1 MKWTKMCS
9 AHPRAPH
16 THGQSSCVRHRCR
29 QGGLCLTIAALSVS
43 PRIDWPHRPRSLE
56 HRQLHTT
63 HVYTATIPQSLP
75 PHARQR
81 NPSRCRAIPRAIAEN
96 TSPKLN
102 PVAPTTRGRVHSP
115 KVKKPH
121 VKSVTCKENAR
132 LFPPALKQHKS
143 CSSRD
148 DEQNLTKNVSQQR
161 W

>member
-29 QGGLCLTIAALSVS
+29 QGGLCLTIAALMLS

-63 HVYTATIPQSLP
+63 HVNTATIPQSLP

-81 NPSRCRAIPRAIAEN
+81 TPSRCRAIPRAIAEN
-96 TSPKLN
+96 TSPTLN
-102 PVAPTTRGRVHSP
+102 PVAPTTRGRVCSP
-115 KVKKPH
+115 EVKKPY
-121 VKSVTCKENAR
+121 VKSVTRKQNAG
-132 LFPPALKQHKS
+132 LSPPGIKQHQN
-143 CSSRD
+143 CSSRV
-148 DEQNLTKNVSQQR
+148 DELICTQSVSQQR

>member
-29 QGGLCLTIAALSVS
+29 QGGVVHHHRCADVVSTNRLAAQASIVGTS
-43 PRIDWPHRPRSLE
+43 SAAHHPCQHGND
-56 HRQLHTT
+56 
-63 HVYTATIPQSLP
+63 P
-75 PHARQR
+75 PVVAPTCAPT

-102 PVAPTTRGRVHSP
+102 PVAPTTRGRVCSP
-115 KVKKPH
+115 EVKKPH
-121 VKSVTCKENAR
+121 VKSVTRKQNAG
-132 LFPPALKQHKS
+132 LSPPGIKQHQN
-143 CSSRD
+143 CSSRV
-148 DEQNLTKNVSQQR
+148 DELIFTQSVSQQR

>member
-1 MKWTKMCS
+1 MTNRRVCGTGVAM
-9 AHPRAPH
+9 
-16 THGQSSCVRHRCR
+16 
-29 QGGLCLTIAALSVS
+29 GGLCLTISALTLF
-43 PRIDWPHRPRSLE
+43 PRVDWPHRPRSLE

-63 HVYTATIPQSLP
+63 HVYTATNPQSLP

-96 TSPKLN
+96 KCAKLN

-121 VKSVTCKENAR
+121 VKSVTRKENAR

>member
-1 MKWTKMCS
+1 MDQDVLGPSSRTAHTWPIVMC
-9 AHPRAPH
+9 AAPV
-16 THGQSSCVRHRCR
+16 SP
-29 QGGLCLTIAALSVS
+29 GGEVCLTIAALTLS

-75 PHARQR
+75 PHARQQ

-102 PVAPTTRGRVHSP
+102 PVAPTTRGRVCSP
-115 KVKKPH
+115 EVKKPH
-121 VKSVTCKENAR
+121 EKSVTRKQNAG
-132 LFPPALKQHKS
+132 LSPPGIKQHQN
-143 CSSRD
+143 CISRV
-148 DEQNLTKNVSQQR
+148 DELICTQSVSQQR